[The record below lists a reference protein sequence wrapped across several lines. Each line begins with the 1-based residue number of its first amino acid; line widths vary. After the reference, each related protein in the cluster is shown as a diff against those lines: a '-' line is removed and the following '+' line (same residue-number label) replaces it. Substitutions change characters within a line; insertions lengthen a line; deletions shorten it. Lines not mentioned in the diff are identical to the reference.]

1 MASILVTGTIDAIHF
16 RESSVIVI
24 VLEPRVGWKR
34 NDGSFVEPTTLE
46 WRCIF
51 KDGSKNYI
59 NNHFGKGNY
68 VTIRGDI
75 VPYVVDN
82 GKLEEGFT
90 ILGKTIDMTA
100 YPRNV
105 RRERQMQK
113 DSQLHAS
120 GVPNL
125 EAYSINDFD

>member
-1 MASILVTGTIDAIHF
+1 MASVLVTGTIDSIRYH
-16 RESSVIVI
+16 ENSVVII
-24 VLEPRVGWKR
+24 VLEPRMGWKR
-34 NDGSFVEPTTLE
+34 SDGSFVEPTILE

-59 NNHFGKGNY
+59 NDHFGKGNY

-75 VPYVVDN
+75 VPYVVN
-82 GKLEEGFT
+82 KGKIEDGFT

-100 YPRNV
+100 YPRNA

-113 DSQLHAS
+113 DSMLHAS

-125 EAYSINDFD
+125 EEYNTNDF